1 MRLDNK
7 RVLIT
12 GGAGGIAG
20 AIARRYVAAGA
31 GIVMLADLD
40 GEKAAAAAKALGEG
54 HLSTQADVASLDSVN
69 AMVAAAESRM
79 GGVDILVHTAG
90 VAMLRDVLTVDPADW
105 KRVIDINLMGTY
117 YCCLAVARA
126 MVARNAPGCL
136 INIGSAAARRPS
148 RGASAYGA
156 AKGGV
161 VTLTRALAVDLAS
174 RNIRVNV
181 ISPGPVDT
189 EMARGEHRSETRINF
204 ERMIPMGR
212 YARAEEIASAALYL
226 ACDESSYVTGSEVTV
241 DGGYG
246 GAGNMA

>member
-1 MRLDNK
+1 MRLDGK
-7 RVLIT
+7 RALIT
-12 GGAGGIAG
+12 GGAGGIGG
-20 AIARRYVAAGA
+20 AIARRYVEAGA
-31 GIVMLADLD
+31 RMMLADLNA
-40 GEKAAAAAKALGEG
+40 EKAAESARALGEA
-54 HLSTQADVASLDSVN
+54 HVSTEVDVSSLDSVN
-69 AMVAAAESRM
+69 AMVAAAEREL
-79 GGVDILVHTAG
+79 GGIDVLVHTAG

-117 YCCLAVARA
+117 YACLAVARSL
-126 MVARNAPGCL
+126 VARNAPGSL

-161 VTLTRALAVDLAS
+161 VTLTKGLAVDLAS

-189 EMARGEHRSETRINF
+189 EMARGEHRSETRLNF
-204 ERMIPMGR
+204 QRMIPMGR

-226 ACDESSYVTGSEVTV
+226 ASDESSYVTGSEVTV

>member
-1 MRLDNK
+1 MRLDGK

-20 AIARRYVAAGA
+20 AIARRYAIAGA
-31 GIVMLADLD
+31 RMMLADLD
-40 GEKAAAAAKALGEG
+40 QEKAAAAAAALGPE
-54 HLSTQADVASLDSVN
+54 HLSTTVDVASLDSVSD
-69 AMVAAAESRM
+69 MVAAAESGM
-79 GGVDILVHTAG
+79 GGIDVLVHTAG

-105 KRVIDINLMGTY
+105 RRVIDINLMGTY

-126 MVARNAPGCL
+126 MVARDAPGCL

-161 VTLTRALAVDLAS
+161 VTLTKGLAVDLAS

-189 EMARGEHRSETRINF
+189 EMARGEHRSETRILF

-226 ACDESSYVTGSEVTV
+226 ASDESGYVTGSEVTV

>member
-1 MRLDNK
+1 MRLDQK

-12 GGAGGIAG
+12 GGAGGIGG
-20 AIARRYVAAGA
+20 AIARRFVTAGA
-31 GIVMLADLD
+31 RMMLADLNA
-40 GEKAAAAAKALGEG
+40 EKAAASAKTLGTE
-54 HLSTQADVASLDSVN
+54 HLSTHVDVASLDSVN
-69 AMVAAAESRM
+69 AMVAAAESQM
-79 GGVDILVHTAG
+79 GGIDILVHTAG

-161 VTLTRALAVDLAS
+161 VTLTKGLAVDLAA
-174 RNIRVNV
+174 RGIRVNV
-181 ISPGPVDT
+181 VSPGPVDT
-189 EMARGEHRSETRINF
+189 EMARGEHRSETRLNF
-204 ERMIPMGR
+204 ERMIPMAR
-212 YARAEEIASAALYL
+212 YARADEIASAALYL
-226 ACDESSYVTGSEVTV
+226 ASDESSYVTGSEVTV

-246 GAGNMA
+246 GAGNLA